1 MKLLGSSLAL
11 LIAVVEALSVRRILL
26 SLNRLSALLT
36 AFLIASLA
44 FLPAAFTPTF
54 ARWRSVLD
62 AILGVAL
69 LCLRFAGWWC
79 IPLLT
84 FVSWPFPTLGLA

>member
-1 MKLLGSSLAL
+1 MVL
-11 LIAVVEALSVRRILL
+11 LIAVVEALSVGRILL
-26 SLNRLSALLT
+26 SLNRLSTLLT

-44 FLPAAFTPTF
+44 FVPAAFAPTL
-54 ARWRSVLD
+54 ARLRSILD
-62 AILGVAL
+62 AILSVAL